1 MLNSAQV
8 QAQVWSLCWLVVF
21 NFCSGDSSTALFQAW
36 NWNKVHSNVS
46 QTMASQAKGQR
57 QIWGQV
63 PGTALALD
71 LASAQAQPE
80 LSTVEL
86 WLVIL

>member
-1 MLNSAQV
+1 
-8 QAQVWSLCWLVVF
+8 
-21 NFCSGDSSTALFQAW
+21 
-36 NWNKVHSNVS
+36 
-46 QTMASQAKGQR
+46 MASQAKGQR

-86 WLVIL
+86 WLVILQMTTAH